1 MCHPFSLVW
10 TSRVGHTYQNHP
22 PSIIEPLP
30 DPIPRDRH
38 PYPLT
43 SPLDD
48 GWEDTEIW
56 EDLPPEPD
64 PEPDPP
70 PKPDPRADNPPF

>member
-1 MCHPFSLVW
+1 VDI
-10 TSRVGHTYQNHP
+10 RVGHTYQNHP

-38 PYPLT
+38 PYSLT

-48 GWEDTEIW
+48 GWEDTELW
-56 EDLPPEPD
+56 EDLPPD

-70 PKPDPRADNPPF
+70 PKPDPRADIPPF